1 MAVQPLSH
9 PRVQGHRSVDHLA
22 GAAPVRRK
30 APSAR
35 GIARRRILV
44 ISTKWLLPVLAI
56 ALLSLIA
63 VWPELARV
71 TDESRISFRRVFGAL
86 PDSAVIIEPHYRG
99 VDARGRP
106 YTLTADTATQVSSE
120 RVNLGA
126 PVGDVTLEGGH
137 WMMVQS
143 KDGVF
148 LQHRDL
154 LDLSHDVQLYRD
166 DGITMRTQ
174 SASVDLKQGAA
185 ASSDRTHAEGPF
197 GQLDSQGFTVL
208 DKGSTI
214 QFQGPAHL
222 VLNQAH
228 P

>member
-9 PRVQGHRSVDHLA
+9 PRVQSHRTGDRLA
-22 GAAPVRRK
+22 GAGTVRRK

-44 ISTKWLLPVLAI
+44 LSTKWLLPVLAI

-71 TDESRISFRRVFGAL
+71 TDESRISFRRVFGAI
-86 PDSAVIIEPHYRG
+86 PDSAVLVEPHYRG
-99 VDARGRP
+99 VDAHGRP
-106 YTLTADTATQVSSE
+106 YTLTADTATQVSAE
-120 RVNLGA
+120 RVNLDA
-126 PVGDVTLEGGH
+126 PVGDVTLEGRH

-154 LDLSHDVQLYRD
+154 LDLSGDVQLYRD
-166 DGITMRTQ
+166 DGIIMRTQ
-174 SASVDLKQGAA
+174 SAAVDLKQGAA

-197 GQLDSQGFTVL
+197 GQLDAQGFTVL

-222 VLNQAH
+222 ILNQAH
-228 P
+228 S